1 MALEQL
7 LMPKDVGEIIRLKK
21 SAINRLLA
29 TGQIPSLLVTDGQKR
44 RAFRVRPSD
53 LEKWLNARRIS
64 G

>member
-1 MALEQL
+1 MALEKL
-7 LMPKDVGEIIRLKK
+7 LAPKNLQEILQLKK

-53 LEKWLNARRIS
+53 LEKWLNSRRVS
-64 G
+64 D